1 MRHGNITEG
10 NEKENMKNVEKRK
23 DIPLFS
29 VIVLTY
35 LQGHLIEKCL
45 DSILNQTYPNMELVI
60 CDDCSA
66 DFDEDRLRSYIEEK
80 KEDNLKNLVIYKQSH
95 NVGTTANAKTGIELS
110 HGKYFKLHAGD
121 DLLYH
126 DDVLQNMADF
136 FAGNEDAE
144 IVCCRSV
151 ACTFFGDMTNDCYP
165 SYEAYCK
172 MEAADAQQQFT
183 LIATQSWGE
192 YINAPSVFWRRDLYD
207 GVGGFDMN
215 YCYTEDWPMW
225 LKITALG
232 HRIVPRNVI
241 TTIYRYGGISNGES
255 MINQTLG
262 AKHYR
267 ESIQMLEEYGLSS
280 FQKAGNIDA
289 LKRCKH
295 CIQALEARIVCE
307 TMWKDMSF
315 FDKIAWKWENRVF
328 LLNSWLYRKE
338 KWGAAPFC
346 NRNWL
351 YALLT
356 CLILY
361 WLNCEILPGIPCK
374 KGWAIIFLCV
384 AAIFA
389 LRYIIAIVFR
399 VYLKT
404 RRRRALQNGR

>member
-1 MRHGNITEG
+1 
-10 NEKENMKNVEKRK
+10 
-23 DIPLFS
+23 
-29 VIVLTY
+29 
-35 LQGHLIEKCL
+35 
-45 DSILNQTYPNMELVI
+45 
-60 CDDCSA
+60 
-66 DFDEDRLRSYIEEK
+66 
-80 KEDNLKNLVIYKQSH
+80 
-95 NVGTTANAKTGIELS
+95 
-110 HGKYFKLHAGD
+110 
-121 DLLYH
+121 
-126 DDVLQNMADF
+126 
-136 FAGNEDAE
+136 
-144 IVCCRSV
+144 
-151 ACTFFGDMTNDCYP
+151 
-165 SYEAYCK
+165 
-172 MEAADAQQQFT
+172 
-183 LIATQSWGE
+183 
-192 YINAPSVFWRRDLYD
+192 
-207 GVGGFDMN
+207 MN

-404 RRRRALQNGR
+404 RRGRALQNGR